1 MCELSTANIVV
12 RHSGK
17 AWRLTPYQILSLGF
31 AALIFLGTLLLMLPA
46 ATEAAESGGLSFVDA
61 LFTATSAVC
70 VTGLSVVD
78 VGRELSLFGQ
88 VVVIALV
95 QIGAFG
101 FMTLTTLLAV
111 FMRRRV
117 QLKDR
122 LVIQEELNQITFSG
136 IVQLLLY
143 ILRATLFIEF
153 IGGTLLALRFWP
165 QFGPT
170 GIYFGYWHAVSAFC
184 NAGFD
189 VFSAAEST
197 MYAYAS
203 DWLVNAVMTALV
215 VLGGLGFYVLVDLRR
230 GERFKRYS
238 LQTKVVLTT
247 TAALSAVGMLG
258 MFLLEY
264 QNPQTMG
271 PLTFSGK
278 LCASFFQGVASR
290 TAGLSTVPTGD
301 LTDASLFFL
310 CILMFIGASP
320 GSTGGGI
327 KTTTFA
333 VIVAAI
339 WGLIRGHNDT
349 TLFYR
354 RISPPAVYKAFAIL
368 FTSAVLTVTITML
381 LSITENFSFI
391 QILFEVVSAF
401 STAGMSTGIT
411 GELTNHGKLCLI
423 PTMFIGR
430 VGPVT
435 FALAL
440 ALKHKKRVIQY
451 PEGKITIG

>member
-1 MCELSTANIVV
+1 MCGLNTANFGI
-12 RHSGK
+12 
-17 AWRLTPYQILSLGF
+17 WRNGREWKLTPYQVLSLGF
-31 AALIFLGTLLLMLPA
+31 AALISLGTLLLMLPA
-46 ATEAAESGGLSFVDA
+46 ATESPDGLPLIDA

-70 VTGLSVVD
+70 VTGLSVID
-78 VGRELSLFGQ
+78 VGRELTWFGQ
-88 VVVIALV
+88 IVVIALV

-101 FMTLTTLLAV
+101 IMTITTLLAV

-143 ILRATLFIEF
+143 ILKFTLFIEF
-153 IGGTLLALRFWP
+153 AGGTLLALRFWAD
-165 QFGPT
+165 FGLT
-170 GIYFGYWHAVSAFC
+170 GVYFGYWHAISAFC

-197 MYAYAS
+197 MYIYAS
-203 DWLVNAVMTALV
+203 DWLVNLVMTALV
-215 VLGGLGFYVLVDLRR
+215 VLGALGFYVLVDLRR
-230 GERFKRYS
+230 GGQFKRHS

-247 TAALSAVGMLG
+247 TAALSVVGILG
-258 MFLLEY
+258 IFLLEY
-264 QNPQTMG
+264 QNPATLG
-271 PLTFSGK
+271 PLSLSGK
-278 LCASFFQGVASR
+278 ACASVFQGVASR
-290 TAGLSTVPTGD
+290 TAGLSSVPTGD

-349 TLFYR
+349 ILFYR

-368 FTSAVLTVTITML
+368 CTSALLTVTITML
-381 LSITENFSFI
+381 LSITESFSFI

-411 GELTNHGKLCLI
+411 GELSDHGKLCLI
-423 PTMFIGR
+423 LTMFIGR